1 MKKMHILL
9 LGALPILLLF
19 VTCAQDT
26 PTSVSPSA
34 VQTEITLA
42 KENSE
47 VGVTFFR
54 VPNINTPGGMPAPNA
69 GELVEDA
76 ESEIERSAAGISVQI
91 KTRGLPP
98 GAYSLW
104 AIIDDDA
111 SGPPMGFDTG
121 RRAGGAI
128 VDDDGELEFE
138 AFIAAGPL
146 PVGTNLNGGDFVT
159 ILFSDDNSFD
169 NPLTARIFFVIRQ
182 HGPVVPSMVDEQTN
196 TFGGGCSNDFS
207 AFLPNVVPTGV
218 GTEVCFDPQVTE
230 THVP

>member
-1 MKKMHILL
+1 MKKMHILFI
-9 LGALPILLLF
+9 GVLPILLLL

-54 VPNINTPGGMPAPNA
+54 VPNINTPGGMPAPNI

-76 ESEIERSAAGISVQI
+76 ESEIERSAAGIGVEIETSE
-91 KTRGLPP
+91 LPP
-98 GAYSLW
+98 GAYSVW

-111 SGPPMGFDTG
+111 NGMPDTG

-146 PVGTNLNGGDFVT
+146 PVGPNPNGGDFVT

-207 AFLPNVVPTGV
+207 AVAPNVVPTGV
-218 GTEVCFDPQVTE
+218 GTAVCFDPQITE
-230 THVP
+230 VHEP